1 MLHMA
6 ETMQAKFGKQVGRSM
21 TGDAGFKTAIY
32 SIADSRR
39 MPSKRYPCWDMFFL
53 AINVPCYALSS
64 AHISWHISESAD
76 KSISCAGRAPCWG
89 RPR

>member
-39 MPSKRYPCWDMFFL
+39 MPSKRYIFL
-53 AINVPCYALSS
+53 GHKYPLL
-64 AHISWHISESAD
+64 
-76 KSISCAGRAPCWG
+76 CAV
-89 RPR
+89 